1 MFPFTTCNWVVV
13 LLLLD
18 LIVVESVP
26 SSGRGVSDLSVNM
39 L

>member
-18 LIVVESVP
+18 VIVVEGVP
-26 SSGRGVSDLSVNM
+26 SGGRGVSNP
-39 L
+39 